1 MAASETQL
9 STAPN
14 SNGVVLESGDGRRIV
29 GGSLDATVKMTL
41 DYPALTS
48 TFEVVIGP
56 GFDVGAHVH
65 DLGEEIFYIVEGELD
80 LFACEP
86 IDRTVADWHDWESA
100 SGERPRRVGPGGFM
114 FVPQGTPHAFGNP
127 TESHTKVLFQ
137 SSVPGGHEN
146 YFDELFAILRE
157 SSGKPNPDVI
167 AELRTRYHI
176 EQLTTM
182 H

>member
-1 MAASETQL
+1 MAAGE
-9 STAPN
+9 
-14 SNGVVLESGDGRRIV
+14 GRRIV

-41 DYPALTS
+41 DHPALTS

-80 LFACEP
+80 LFAFEP
-86 IDRTVADWHDWESA
+86 IDRTVPDWHDWESP
-100 SGERPRRVGPGGFM
+100 SGERPRRVGQGAFM
-114 FVPQGTPHAFGNP
+114 FVPQGAPHAFSNP
-127 TESHTKVLFQ
+127 TDRPTKVLFQ

-146 YFDELFAILRE
+146 YYDELMAILDAGR
-157 SSGKPNPDVI
+157 GTPDLTRL
-167 AELRTRYHI
+167 AELHTRYHI
-176 EQLTTM
+176 EELATL